1 MTSRLRR
8 APRALALFMLLAVLL
23 CAAVQAE
30 SAAGSLHIL
39 LTGQDGTPTQKITV
53 LVYRVADTDGTLTE
67 DFAAAGIDAG
77 TLFEAEQEAKAARSL
92 AAFAAEH
99 GCSAENS
106 RPMPRGK
113 QPSHR

>member
-53 LVYRVADTDGTLTE
+53 LV
-67 DFAAAGIDAG
+67 
-77 TLFEAEQEAKAARSL
+77 
-92 AAFAAEH
+92 
-99 GCSAENS
+99 
-106 RPMPRGK
+106 
-113 QPSHR
+113 